1 MKTVTVEAE
10 PVNNAKAQTNGQSK
24 ASTQA
29 HRARDFAA
37 KAKPDQTAAA
47 VTMLASYLS
56 MGVVIAA
63 NYRPYKRLLDGV
75 LTRALGFTPWGIIS
89 GLGGFILQM
98 GIQAGE
104 IRPLLMNNPTAEQL
118 RRASA
123 IATFAYVADMALAF
137 YNHWP
142 VKVPLER
149 FWVTRSFSDLDPFNV
164 GMIIATVYGPELI
177 LRLTQALQ
185 KDLPKI

>member
-1 MKTVTVEAE
+1 MRTVDVETESNGHSKT
-10 PVNNAKAQTNGQSK
+10 
-24 ASTQA
+24 STQA
-29 HRARDFAA
+29 GRVRDFAT

-47 VTMLASYLS
+47 VTILASYLS

-75 LTRALGFTPWGIIS
+75 LTRALGFTPWGLVS

-98 GIQAGE
+98 GIQSAE
-104 IRPLLMNNPTAEQL
+104 IRPLLLERPTVEQL

-123 IATFAYVADMALAF
+123 IATLAYIADMGLAF

-142 VKVPLER
+142 VKVPLEQ
-149 FWVTRSFSDLDPFNV
+149 FWVTRSLSDLDPFNV

-185 KDLPKI
+185 KDLPKL